1 MPAFIAQTQRVA
13 GVIMFSGGWD
23 RESPTAL
30 ARWYARESAT
40 PPQRWHGSFH
50 TLEAQASVME
60 LIYQRLGL
68 PAAQIH
74 ALAQPVQGR
83 QARGEGIHNLA
94 YRPLWQQML
103 TLQP

>member
-1 MPAFIAQTQRVA
+1 
-13 GVIMFSGGWD
+13 
-23 RESPTAL
+23 
-30 ARWYARESAT
+30 
-40 PPQRWHGSFH
+40 
-50 TLEAQASVME
+50 ME

-83 QARGEGIHNLA
+83 QAHGEGIHNLA